1 MLPDQPDHCQ
11 TALKEW
17 AITCR
22 ALAGGEQI
30 LLLRKGGIHEE
41 GKDFRVIHPEFL
53 LYPTYE
59 HQREDLLK
67 PASQPALQRLLAD
80 VPKSE
85 FITFSH
91 WARAEEII
99 EVEAQE
105 KVDDLAPYHIWT
117 DEYAQSRLRWKPMLP
132 LSILLLRVYRMERP
146 VTVPYIKEYGG
157 CTSWVEI
164 LPRIDLGA
172 LEPVLDDERFR
183 EQVDAIKGSLG
194 LAVAAG

>member
-1 MLPDQPDHCQ
+1 MLPDRCQ

-17 AITCR
+17 AITVR
-22 ALAGGEQI
+22 SLAQGEQI
-30 LLLRKGGIHEE
+30 LLLRKGGIHED

-67 PASQPALQRLLAD
+67 PSHQTALQQLLAD
-80 VPKSE
+80 TPRSDS
-85 FITFSH
+85 ITFTH

-99 EVEAQE
+99 EVEEQE
-105 KVDDLAPYHIWT
+105 RVNDLSSFHIWT

-132 LSILLLRVYRMERP
+132 LSILLLRVYRMEQA

-157 CTSWVEI
+157 CTSWVDI
-164 LPRIDLGA
+164 LPRVDLGK
-172 LEPVLDDERFR
+172 LEPVLNDAEFQR
-183 EQVDAIKGSLG
+183 QVDAIKGSLG
-194 LAVAAG
+194 LVAAAG